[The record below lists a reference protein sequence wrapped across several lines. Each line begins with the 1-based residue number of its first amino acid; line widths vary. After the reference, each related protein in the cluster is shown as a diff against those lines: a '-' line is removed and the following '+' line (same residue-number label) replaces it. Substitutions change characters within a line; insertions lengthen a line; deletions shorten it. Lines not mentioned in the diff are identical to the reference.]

1 MRRMNPK
8 GRPKQEKS
16 ITRIEK
22 HLFRVSDPEYKELDE
37 LTFKSKNL
45 YKCDSL
51 FYEAVLFKNH
61 YFPSYASV
69 NKEFTHFNQPDD
81 RALPAKVAKHT
92 QMQADEA
99 CRSFSA

>member
-8 GRPKQEKS
+8 SRPKQEKS

-51 FYEAVLFKNH
+51 FYEAVLF
-61 YFPSYASV
+61 
-69 NKEFTHFNQPDD
+69 
-81 RALPAKVAKHT
+81 
-92 QMQADEA
+92 
-99 CRSFSA
+99 

>member
-1 MRRMNPK
+1 MR
-8 GRPKQEKS
+8 Q
-16 ITRIEK
+16 
-22 HLFRVSDPEYKELDE
+22 F
-37 LTFKSKNL
+37 F
-45 YKCDSL
+45 
-51 FYEAVLFKNH
+51 FKNH

-99 CRSFSA
+99 CRSFFSLNKKYKEGKLENKPSVPRYLHPKKGRNVVHYELMAISKDLSTKLCK